1 MFSLSR
7 GLTKI
12 FSKAKVD
19 KFQITCCS
27 VDDDVFCFQISV
39 YNSLIMQ
46 ILQQNQCLR
55 CKILDI
61 LELNADLF
69 FLVLIERQ
77 TVDRLHKEVDM
88 LLAFKSRIEFW
99 EA

>member
-1 MFSLSR
+1 
-7 GLTKI
+7 
-12 FSKAKVD
+12 
-19 KFQITCCS
+19 
-27 VDDDVFCFQISV
+27 
-39 YNSLIMQ
+39 MQ